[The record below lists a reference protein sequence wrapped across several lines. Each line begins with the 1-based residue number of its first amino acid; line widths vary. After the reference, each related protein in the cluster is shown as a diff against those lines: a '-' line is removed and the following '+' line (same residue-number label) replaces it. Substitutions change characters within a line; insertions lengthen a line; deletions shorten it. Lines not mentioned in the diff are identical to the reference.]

1 MTGPET
7 DAVITFDSTHQAMAA
22 EDHLRAAGFRLEVI
36 PPPAALG
43 AGCGLAIRVRT
54 VDVPAVEAILDGN
67 NVAFEGIHELG
78 AGQEVAAR
86 LR

>member
-22 EDHLRAAGFRLEVI
+22 EDHLRAAGVQLEVI
-36 PPPAALG
+36 PPPADLS
-43 AGCGLAIRVRT
+43 AGCGLALKVRT
-54 VDVPAVEAILDGN
+54 VDVPAIETILDGK
-67 NVAFEGIHELG
+67 NVAFKGIHELG
-78 AGQEVAAR
+78 AGQKVAKR